1 MSAEKHPTISMAV
14 PTYSYLIDIIED
26 FLDDSSKS
34 ANLRNAARIAKRKLE
49 EYYPTTSGLVYNIG
63 TGITTLYNL
72 IFLIILIFFHSNT
85 RPLNCPLPLVLDPRL
100 KMEYYNEHGFQAY
113 IKLYKKQITDLWKTS
128 YLPTEQ
134 GSVTPVDET
143 RDDLFA
149 HVFKKRKIVRLD
161 ELDFYLKDDLSD
173 PFNTHVLMWWKVNI

>member
-34 ANLRNAARIAKRKLE
+34 ANLKNAARIAKRKLE
-49 EYYPTTSGLVYNIG
+49 EYYPTTGGLVYTIG

-72 IFLIILIFFHSNT
+72 TFFNNSN
-85 RPLNCPLPLVLDPRL
+85 LFSLVLDPRL
-100 KMEYYNEHGFQAY
+100 KMEYYHEHGFQAY
-113 IKLYKKQITDLWKTS
+113 IKSYKTQITDLWKLS

-134 GSVTPVDET
+134 GIVTPVDET

-161 ELDFYLKDDLSD
+161 ELDSYLKDPAAD
-173 PFNTHVLMWWKVNI
+173 PYKNLAPLPWWKVSI